1 MVGAVVVP
9 ELLLKFV
16 QFLVDDDQRWV
27 SAAAGVFLLVIVGIL
42 LAVRKRAMV
51 GLQAIAALQESA
63 PQLARSIA
71 DRRPALNVIDETVE
85 RLPSRRNHDLDL
97 ALSEIRA
104 GLVRYQDDFSLG
116 TDGRTIAH
124 VRLTE
129 VFSASL
135 PERLIALP
143 RALAASRLIVQTGLA
158 LSVGFV
164 LFALVQS
171 QTDPT
176 RAVTGTVAF
185 KFLFTIIGLLGSVLI
200 QLVAGSSLRR
210 AERAFIDLETEIEN
224 QANLTVVTYS
234 AGSFALLRS
243 LADTQAGMDRLLV
256 DFRSRVDE
264 LVAGTAALTTA
275 ATKLSET
282 AQDAATSVEAMQR
295 AGAEIGAEAGR
306 RIDAGTE
313 AVRAVSDTFASS
325 LSQTAASAQASAT
338 AVLDRLE
345 IQITELVARI
355 SAEAERQ
362 TAATTSARQESDA
375 AARNAL
381 QTAVTAISTAAESAS
396 ADLQRALKAAGSG
409 FADVLDRSSVN
420 LQAAAAGAAQELGRQ
435 GKDVAQS
442 LSAGAREVTGQ
453 FRILASELERR
464 VDELRRVL
472 ERLAPDALKDE
483 RRRWEEEARRREAE
497 APEYI
502 IAPDASET
510 RRDSANDKG
519 GSGPSAQS
527 VSDLPPAELKPDEES
542 GANPASDDNPER
554 AIKGPAAA
562 PSRQSV
568 PD

>member
-1 MVGAVVVP
+1 MGAVVVRESLW
-9 ELLLKFV
+9 ELARFFV
-16 QFLVDDDQRWV
+16 HPDQAWV

-42 LAVRKRAMV
+42 LSVRKRARV
-51 GLQAIAALQESA
+51 GLQAIAALRESA
-63 PQLARSIA
+63 PQIARSLA
-71 DRRPALNVIDETVE
+71 DRRPALNFIDETVK

-116 TDGRTIAH
+116 PDGRTIAH

-171 QTDPT
+171 ETDPA

-185 KFLFTIIGLLGSVLI
+185 KFLFTIVGLLGSVLI
-200 QLVAGSSLRR
+200 QLVAGANLRR
-210 AERAFIDLETEIEN
+210 AERAFVDLETEIEN

-282 AQDAATSVEAMQR
+282 AQDAANSVETMQR
-295 AGAEIGAEAGR
+295 AGAKIGAEVGR

-325 LSQTAASAQASAT
+325 LSQTAASAQVSAT
-338 AVLDRLE
+338 AVLDQLE
-345 IQITELVARI
+345 MQISELVKRI

-375 AARNAL
+375 AARSAI
-381 QTAVTAISTAAESAS
+381 QTAVTAVSAAAEKAA
-396 ADLQRALKAAGSG
+396 ADLQRALSAAGSG
-409 FADVLDRSSVN
+409 FADALDRSTVE
-420 LQAAAAGAAQELGRQ
+420 LRTAAAGAAQDLGRQ
-435 GKDVAQS
+435 GKDVARS
-442 LSAGAREVTGQ
+442 LSEGAREVNGQ
-453 FRILASELERR
+453 FRILASELEQR

-472 ERLAPDALKDE
+472 ERLAPDALEAE
-483 RRRWEEEARRREAE
+483 RRRLEAAARRREAE

-502 IAPDASET
+502 IAPDAHET

-519 GSGPSAQS
+519 GSGSSAQS
-527 VSDLPPAELKPDEES
+527 VSDLPLAELNPDEES
-542 GANPASDDNPER
+542 KAIPASDDKPER
-554 AIKGPAAA
+554 AIKGPAVP
-562 PSRQSV
+562 PSWQSV

>member
-1 MVGAVVVP
+1 MVVP
-9 ELLLKFV
+9 EFLLEFV
-16 QFLVDDDQRWV
+16 QFLVDEDQRWV

-63 PQLARSIA
+63 PQIARSLA
-71 DRRPALNVIDETVE
+71 DRRPALNVINETVE

-104 GLVRYQDDFSLG
+104 GLVRYQDDFSMG
-116 TDGRTIAH
+116 PDGRTIAH

-171 QTDPT
+171 QRNPT
-176 RAVTGTVAF
+176 LAVTGTVAF

-210 AERAFIDLETEIEN
+210 AERAFIDLETEIED

-313 AVRAVSDTFASS
+313 AVRAVSDSFATS

-345 IQITELVARI
+345 IQVTELVARI

-362 TAATTSARQESDA
+362 TAATTIARQESDN
-375 AARNAL
+375 AARSAL

-396 ADLQRALKAAGSG
+396 ADLQRALKAAGSS
-409 FADVLDRSSVN
+409 FADVLDRSSAN
-420 LQAAAAGAAQELGRQ
+420 IRTSAAEAAQDLGRQ

-472 ERLAPDALKDE
+472 ERLAPEAMEAE
-483 RRRWEEEARRREAE
+483 RRRLEAKAKRIEAE

-502 IAPDASET
+502 IAPDARENT
-510 RRDSANDKG
+510 RDSANDKG

-527 VSDLPPAELKPDEES
+527 ASDLSPAELKPDEES
-542 GANPASDDNPER
+542 KANPESDDNPER
-554 AIKGPAAA
+554 ATKGPAAP

>member
-1 MVGAVVVP
+1 MGAGVVP
-9 ELLLKFV
+9 ESLWELAR
-16 QFLVDDDQRWV
+16 FLVHPDQAWV
-27 SAAAGVFLLVIVGIL
+27 SAAAGLFLLVIVGIL
-42 LAVRKRAMV
+42 LSVRKRARV
-51 GLQAIAALQESA
+51 GLQAIAALRESA
-63 PQLARSIA
+63 PQIARSLA
-71 DRRPALNVIDETVE
+71 DRRLAVNFIDETVK
-85 RLPSRRNHDLDL
+85 RLPSRRNHDLNL

-116 TDGRTIAH
+116 PDGRTIAH
-124 VRLTE
+124 VRLTD

-200 QLVAGSSLRR
+200 QLVSGSSLRR

-282 AQDAATSVEAMQR
+282 AQDATTSVEAMQR

-313 AVRAVSDTFASS
+313 AVRAVSDTFAIS

-338 AVLDRLE
+338 GVLDRLE
-345 IQITELVARI
+345 IQITELVAKI

-375 AARNAL
+375 AASRAL
-381 QTAVTAISTAAESAS
+381 QTAVTAISKAAESAS
-396 ADLQRALKAAGSG
+396 ADLQRALKAASSG

-420 LQAAAAGAAQELGRQ
+420 LQTAAAGAAHELGRQ

-453 FRILASELERR
+453 FRILASELEQR

-472 ERLAPDALKDE
+472 ERLAPDALEDE
-483 RRRWEEEARRREAE
+483 RRRWEKEARARAVL
-497 APEYI
+497 APENI
-502 IAPDASET
+502 IAPEAREA

-519 GSGPSAQS
+519 GSGSSAQS
-527 VSDLPPAELKPDEES
+527 VSDLPPAESKPDQES
-542 GANPASDDNPER
+542 KANPASDYNPEP
-554 AIKGPAAA
+554 AIKGPAVP